1 MSNVAIL
8 KAESMKT
15 LTILASETGARL
27 DSDVRRGGG
36 SDDTRFLQQALDR
49 AGEDQPL
56 ELVMDGAALIRG
68 LRLHSNTTIRCLNRA
83 CGFYLAD
90 GANEPVVR
98 NATYTTGEIV
108 EHDIVLLGG
117 TYNGN
122 CPHQEHSQPDHT
134 PLTGMCFLGVRDLVI
149 RDVAMLNARTYGI
162 LLANW
167 YRVDLQDILIETESY
182 MMFQNQDG
190 IHVNGPG
197 RFLTAR
203 NIQGGSEDD
212 FFAINADDGA
222 RGKMSEFHD
231 EGPWIHE
238 GDITDVY
245 VDGLIWHDSIQGVRM
260 LSREARIDRVVIRN
274 VVGVNS
280 DFGFLIETFD
290 HCARERGKGNYGHV
304 LIENVDIRQPA
315 PRKRKYGYR
324 MMTVSACFESLELR
338 NVHLH
343 NATDDRPLIEIRK
356 PSNIRQLSVNGI
368 SVYQGAAD
376 GGPRQDVI
384 VVDGHVAALSIRGVD
399 IFEEGPNEGAF
410 LHLREGATVDRLFL
424 DSCNL
429 PEGKQL
435 LAVAPGATVG
445 KMQSYSN

>member
-1 MSNVAIL
+1 
-8 KAESMKT
+8 MKT
-15 LTILASETGARL
+15 LTIRASETGARL
-27 DSDVRRGGG
+27 DSDVHQGGG
-36 SDDTRFLQQALDR
+36 SDDTKVLQQALDR
-49 AGEDQPL
+49 AGVGRPL
-56 ELVMDGAALIRG
+56 ELIMDGAALVRG
-68 LRLHSNTTIRCLNRA
+68 LRLHSDTTIRCLDRA

-98 NATYTTGEIV
+98 NATYATGEIV
-108 EHDIVLLGG
+108 EHDIRLLGG

-134 PLTGMCFLGVRDLVI
+134 PLTGMAFLGVRDLAI

-167 YRVDLQDILIETESY
+167 YRVDLEDILFETEPY
-182 MMFQNQDG
+182 LMYQNQDG
-190 IHVNGPG
+190 VHVNGPG

-212 FFAINADDGA
+212 FFALNADDGA

-231 EGPWIHE
+231 EGPWINE

-304 LIENVDIRQPA
+304 LIENVDVRQPA
-315 PRKRKYGYR
+315 PRKRECGYR
-324 MMTVSACFESLELR
+324 MMTVSARLESLELR

-343 NATDDRPLIEIRK
+343 DATDDRPLVEIRK
-356 PSNIRQLSVNGI
+356 LSNIRQLSVNGM

-384 VVDGHVAALSIRGVD
+384 VVDGHVASLSIRDVD
-399 IFEEGPNEGAF
+399 VFEEGPNGGAI
-410 LHLREGATVDRLFL
+410 LHLRDGASVDRLLL

-429 PEGKQL
+429 PEGKRL
-435 LAVAPGATVG
+435 LAVDPGATVA
-445 KMQSYSN
+445 KTL

>member
-1 MSNVAIL
+1 
-8 KAESMKT
+8 MKT

-56 ELVMDGAALIRG
+56 ELVMDGAALVRG

-108 EHDIVLLGG
+108 L
-117 TYNGN
+117 
-122 CPHQEHSQPDHT
+122 
-134 PLTGMCFLGVRDLVI
+134 
-149 RDVAMLNARTYGI
+149 
-162 LLANW
+162 
-167 YRVDLQDILIETESY
+167 
-182 MMFQNQDG
+182 
-190 IHVNGPG
+190 
-197 RFLTAR
+197 
-203 NIQGGSEDD
+203 
-212 FFAINADDGA
+212 
-222 RGKMSEFHD
+222 
-231 EGPWIHE
+231 
-238 GDITDVY
+238 
-245 VDGLIWHDSIQGVRM
+245 
-260 LSREARIDRVVIRN
+260 
-274 VVGVNS
+274 
-280 DFGFLIETFD
+280 
-290 HCARERGKGNYGHV
+290 
-304 LIENVDIRQPA
+304 
-315 PRKRKYGYR
+315 
-324 MMTVSACFESLELR
+324 
-338 NVHLH
+338 
-343 NATDDRPLIEIRK
+343 K

-368 SVYQGAAD
+368 SGYQGAAD

-410 LHLREGATVDRLFL
+410 LHLREGATVDRLLL

-435 LAVAPGATVG
+435 LAVAPGATVA
-445 KMQSYSN
+445 KMQPALPESEK